1 MGEAKKLWG
10 KMKERVGLEEIRPRE
25 DRESW
30 SRFGGWYNEEVKK
43 EEEMT
48 QEQEEAC
55 SNILSFS
62 GKRVWGK
69 SLDVLSKFPDQLSS
83 SPDKG
88 MAPRL

>member
-30 SRFGGWYNEEVKK
+30 SRFGGRDNEEVKK

-48 QEQEEAC
+48 QE
-55 SNILSFS
+55 
-62 GKRVWGK
+62 
-69 SLDVLSKFPDQLSS
+69 
-83 SPDKG
+83 
-88 MAPRL
+88 